1 MVELGVSD
9 IGVRRTD
16 AEVDALGVERFA
28 IVADTGTGAAFVRVQ
43 TDWRSPAELAD
54 FSARINDASTWLLEN

>member
-1 MVELGVSD
+1 MVYLENSD
-9 IGVRRTD
+9 VGVRRID
-16 AEVDALGVERFA
+16 ADVAEGGVERFA

-54 FSARINDASTWLLEN
+54 FATRINDASTWLQEH